1 MKRLAV
7 LLVLAG
13 ATLVFGAGPASAT
26 NECRGLMICVRV
38 AGPWVVVPTGSRVPR
53 PRAEYELSCP
63 RGYVVGGLDAEL
75 SDRAID
81 LGFLGTLGSP
91 VNPGISTARAVVFVA
106 TYVGASARAP
116 TFRPHIGC
124 IPATGG
130 GGRIP
135 TATSAVFPPGR
146 PTVRRVRTVRV
157 QPERGR
163 RIALGCT
170 AGERLVGGWHAI
182 GFYTARPPAERLA
195 ASVEAV
201 RLVRGGEVRVTAV
214 GGAAVRGVRAV
225 VQVGVVCAGG
235 S

>member
-1 MKRLAV
+1 MRRLAV
-7 LLVLAG
+7 LVAVAG
-13 ATLVFGAGPASAT
+13 ATLVSGAAPASAT

-38 AGPWVVVPTGSRVPR
+38 AGPWVVVPTGSRVPL

-81 LGFLGTLGSP
+81 LRFLATLGSP

-116 TFRPHIGC
+116 SFRPHIGC
-124 IPATGG
+124 IPTSGG

-135 TATSAVFPPGR
+135 TATSAVFRPGR

-163 RIALGCT
+163 RIVQACA
-170 AGERLVGGWHAI
+170 AGERLVGGWHARA
-182 GFYTARPPAERLA
+182 FYTAGPPREGLA
-195 ASVEAV
+195 ASVTAA
-201 RLVRGGEVRVTAV
+201 RFVRGERVMVTAV

-225 VQVGVVCAGG
+225 VQVGAVCAGG